1 MRGRFF
7 VIDGADGSGKATQAE
22 LLIARM
28 RDDGFL
34 IQGFAF
40 PRYDTPTGKRVKQYL
55 NGEFGPPLS
64 LDAYEASMFYA
75 DDRKAAASEIENCL
89 ASGINVLADRYVAA
103 NMGHQGGKIDDP
115 EDRLAFFRWAEDLEY
130 GQNGIPRP
138 DLNIILHMPAETSIS
153 LIDRRG
159 NDKDGHESSPE
170 HLKRAEET
178 YLQIARSLPG
188 FALIECVENG
198 RLLSIPE
205 VHERLWAIVRP
216 ILENGGRTSVRQNN
230 TD

>member
-7 VIDGADGSGKATQAE
+7 VIDGTDGSGKATQAK

-75 DDRKAAASEIENCL
+75 DDRKAAASEIEDCL
-89 ASGINVLADRYVAA
+89 TRGINVLADRYVAA

-115 EDRLAFFRWAEDLEY
+115 NERLDFFRWEEELEY

-138 DLNIILHMPAETSIS
+138 DINIILHVPAKTAMT

-159 NDKDGHESSPE
+159 NVKDGHESSPE

-178 YLQIARSLPG
+178 YLQMAATLPG
-188 FALIECVENG
+188 FVLIECLENG
-198 RLLSIPE
+198 RLLSKEEI
-205 VHERLWAIVRP
+205 HERVYAVVSRVLALSSTP
-216 ILENGGRTSVRQNN
+216 SLA
-230 TD
+230 